1 MDATFLAVSR
11 LWEQGESQK
20 TIARRMN
27 IGEGKVRKILVTL
40 GAYETEITR
49 LYRSGMSPEAIA
61 KHTGKT
67 LHAINTHIPYGK
79 GMYDAE
85 YPTKNA
91 LRIRKTRG
99 KEEVQP

>member
-20 TIARRMN
+20 SIARHLN
-27 IGEGKVRKILVTL
+27 LGEGKVRKILVTI
-40 GAYETEITR
+40 GAYETDITR
-49 LYRSGMSPEAIA
+49 LYKSGMSPEAIA
-61 KHTGKT
+61 QHTGKS

-79 GMYDAE
+79 GMYGAE

-91 LRIRKTRG
+91 LRIRKTRA
-99 KEEVQP
+99 KKAQK

>member
-20 TIARRMN
+20 AIARRLN
-27 IGEGKVRKILVTL
+27 IGEGKVRKILVTI
-40 GAYETEITR
+40 GKYETEITR

-61 KHTGKT
+61 QHTRKT

-91 LRIRKTRG
+91 LRIRKTRV
-99 KEEVQP
+99 KKAQK